1 MARYKKNYLN
11 GSLFGNFNSN
21 VDDKFNY
28 LFSNI
33 VDAHYDVLL
42 GKDQGE
48 FQAISLSDISTGQAN
63 GSMQYPNSA
72 RIIIR
77 QVIKNGIPSESRH
90 LAVKVRPTN
99 IDGSIIPDP
108 FQTSNQDERN
118 FAIGMLEWAIS
129 DVPSEDINSV
139 PAGSELTCFYADGRE
154 LGFNEK
160 TLFFKAS
167 SIGSTFMSMI
177 AQPFQLP
184 ISLSNLFSNMSNPAV
199 TGDPTVCPKDQVEKN
214 RLQEVAN
221 KIGIKLPVLLAI
233 RRVESNGKPTAV
245 RFEPH
250 RFIKQRPDLKA
261 KIPYAPKSSKNPV
274 DYNYGNTNL
283 NAFQRAYALDPS
295 AAIYSTS
302 WGLYQVMGST
312 AEKIDDRFLNQALKS
327 KEGAAFFM
335 ESFNIDPV
343 NVAEKLLV
351 AWFSTRQNAIS
362 AAASLD
368 WLAFAKI
375 YNGPLCCGE
384 GSHNYHIK
392 LAQAYQSAL
401 KC

>member
-33 VDAHYDVLL
+33 VDSHYDYLL
-42 GKDQGE
+42 GKDETE
-48 FQAISLSDISTGQAN
+48 FQAISLSDIATGQAN
-63 GSMQYPNSA
+63 GSMQYANSA
-72 RIIIR
+72 RVITR
-77 QVIKNGIPSESRH
+77 QVIKNGIPSEQKH

-99 IDGSIIPDP
+99 IDASILPDP

-118 FAIGMLEWAIS
+118 FAISMHEWAIS
-129 DVPSEDINSV
+129 DIPIEDLNSI
-139 PAGSELTCFYADGRE
+139 PAGSEITCFYADGRE
-154 LGFNEK
+154 LGFNQR
-160 TLFFKAS
+160 TLFFNAS

-199 TGDPTVCPKDQVEKN
+199 VGDPTVCPKDQAEKS
-214 RLQEVAN
+214 RLQEIAI
-221 KIGIKLPVLLAI
+221 KIGIQLPVLLAI
-233 RRVESNGKPTAV
+233 RRVESNGRPTAV

-250 RFIKQRPDLKA
+250 RFIKERPELRPQ
-261 KIPYAPKSSKNPV
+261 IPYSPKSSKNPV
-274 DYNYGNTNL
+274 DYNYKNTNL
-283 NAFQRAYALDPS
+283 NALQRAYALDPS

-312 AEKIDDRFLNQALKS
+312 ADKVDDESLNQALKS
-327 KEGAAFFM
+327 KEGAASFM
-335 ESFNIDPV
+335 ESFNSDPV
-343 NVAEKLLV
+343 RVSEELLV
-351 AWFSTRQNAIS
+351 AWFSTRQPAVT
-362 AAASLD
+362 AANSLD

-375 YNGPLCCGE
+375 YNGPLCCGQ